1 MRMRGAQCCRPGD
14 RGAGRGLRERG
25 GGGHPLARHGQR
37 PRREGLRVAPRG
49 LAIDDRSL
57 DISTYLHISRK
68 WNGYF
73 CNNGPFLI
81 FLGTCVI
88 ASQSAAGY
96 NVISRKH
103 VD

>member
-14 RGAGRGLRERG
+14 RGAERGLRERG
-25 GGGHPLARHGQR
+25 GGGRALARHGQR
-37 PRREGLRVAPRG
+37 PGREGLRVAPRG
-49 LAIDDRSL
+49 LAIDDR
-57 DISTYLHISRK
+57 YLHISRK